1 MCLFQAEG
9 HASQCYPSP
18 TVWVAQGTTVVD
30 LLCVEPGPI
39 ICLIGRIR
47 RSTQG
52 TGRGSS
58 CGALVGIPI
67 SSDIRHDSE

>member
-1 MCLFQAEG
+1 MPLQAEG

-39 ICLIGRIR
+39 VCLIG
-47 RSTQG
+47 
-52 TGRGSS
+52 GSGGLHRALE
-58 CGALVGIPI
+58 GAAPVALW
-67 SSDIRHDSE
+67 

>member
-30 LLCVEPGPI
+30 LLCVETRSYHLPYRKDQEAYTGHWKGQ
-39 ICLIGRIR
+39 LLWRFGRDPNF
-47 RSTQG
+47 
-52 TGRGSS
+52 
-58 CGALVGIPI
+58 VGHPT
-67 SSDIRHDSE
+67 

>member
-1 MCLFQAEG
+1 MFLFQAEG
-9 HASQCYPSP
+9 HASQCYPSS

-39 ICLIGRIR
+39 VCLIERVR
-47 RSTQG
+47 RATQG

-58 CGALVGIPI
+58 CGTLVGIPI
-67 SSDIRHDSE
+67 SSVIRRDLE